1 MEFLIGAATTLA
13 CVVILNKFAE
23 KNISKYKKS
32 VDIKDRQSKRFD
44 ILKTAYFIMEALQP
58 LEDIDTQA
66 TRFFDS
72 RSTTVALIEDKAYWI
87 EDNVL
92 FETEVIDG
100 DFQKEFA
107 KKVDTMTMDKLEL
120 NKISYI
126 VEKLTEAK
134 NDRGYPGKSYF

>member
-13 CVVILNKFAE
+13 CVIILNKFAE
-23 KNISKYKKS
+23 KNISRYKKS
-32 VDIKDRQSKRFD
+32 VDVRDRQSKRFD

-58 LEDIDTQA
+58 VEDIDTQA